1 MSGQGQR
8 PCGSIH
14 PGRPRQANRVDR
26 SMSVT
31 HQLQKIDEPGLCI
44 LGIQSLMLPAAE
56 LAIDFHLDHV
66 GVHLILLYR
75 RGSPPTHDSIIA
87 QPLKKA
93 REKIIEFFYIGS
105 CYDRNKVVDPPASS
119 YRMGT
124 MEANHGDLFRG
135 HHIMKSIYD
144 KRFISEAQALKSAH
158 AAGCTEVIKDGK
170 MWRVKTPAELTTIEA
185 PAQSARQAADA
196 AIRELQGDITLAR
209 TLEHCASLLDRLN
222 AIAKEFKLS
231 ESIVAALDEAIGH
244 RAAELEAEA
253 QATQAQVAAAPGN
266 KPGWVHASS
275 VLKPTK
281 LVWVIADEMY
291 AEAQNAGKPMPSRKE
306 VQDECVRRGIAS
318 GTARTQF
325 QHWFKVHNENPERAT
340 IDPATGKIIPPAK

>member
-1 MSGQGQR
+1 
-8 PCGSIH
+8 
-14 PGRPRQANRVDR
+14 
-26 SMSVT
+26 
-31 HQLQKIDEPGLCI
+31 
-44 LGIQSLMLPAAE
+44 
-56 LAIDFHLDHV
+56 
-66 GVHLILLYR
+66 
-75 RGSPPTHDSIIA
+75 
-87 QPLKKA
+87 
-93 REKIIEFFYIGS
+93 
-105 CYDRNKVVDPPASS
+105 
-119 YRMGT
+119 
-124 MEANHGDLFRG
+124 
-135 HHIMKSIYD
+135 MKSIYE
-144 KRFISEAQALKSAH
+144 KRFINEAQAMKSAH

-170 MWRVKTPAELTTIEA
+170 MWRVKTPAELTTIDA
-185 PAQSARQAADA
+185 PVQSARQAADA
-196 AIRELQGDITLAR
+196 AIRELQEAIPECKDADCTA
-209 TLEHCASLLDRLN
+209 ALLDRLN

-231 ESIVAALDEAIGH
+231 EAVVAALDEAIGH

-306 VQDECVRRGIAS
+306 VQEECVRRGVAS

-340 IDPATGKIIPPAK
+340 IDPTTGKIIPPAK